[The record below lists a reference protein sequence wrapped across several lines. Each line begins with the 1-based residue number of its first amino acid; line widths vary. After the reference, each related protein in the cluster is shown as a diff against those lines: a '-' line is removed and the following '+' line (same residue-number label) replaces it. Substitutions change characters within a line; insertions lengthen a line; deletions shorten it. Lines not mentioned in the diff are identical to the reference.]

1 MPVTISPS
9 GATFPYY
16 YKGGEIFGT
25 HTGSFRSDEAALLAM
40 LKAEEEFIG
49 QRNRRL
55 RVWMDFYED
64 ELTDRV
70 LRELVCTIDRLQ
82 PYLFRLALVGF
93 SIRDRWRF
101 NQLKKR
107 AGLRFLVPLKFLAD
121 PEDAK
126 TWLVDEGS

>member
-25 HTGSFRSDEAALLAM
+25 HTGSYRSDEDALLAM
-40 LKAEEEFIG
+40 LKAEEEFIA

-70 LRELVCTIDRLQ
+70 LREFLTTIDRLQ

-93 SIRDRWRF
+93 S
-101 NQLKKR
+101 
-107 AGLRFLVPLKFLAD
+107 LRPLAL
-121 PEDAK
+121 
-126 TWLVDEGS
+126 

>member
-1 MPVTISPS
+1 MPLTISPS

-49 QRNRRL
+49 QRDRRL

-70 LRELVCTIDRLQ
+70 LRELVSTIDRLQ
-82 PYLFRLALVGF
+82 PYLLTCTGWLFTQRPLAF
-93 SIRDRWRF
+93 
-101 NQLKKR
+101 
-107 AGLRFLVPLKFLAD
+107 
-121 PEDAK
+121 
-126 TWLVDEGS
+126 

>member
-1 MPVTISPS
+1 MPVTVSPS
-9 GATFPYY
+9 GAMFPYY

-25 HTGSFRSDEAALLAM
+25 HTGSYHSDEVGLLAM
-40 LKAEEEFIG
+40 VKAEEEFIG
-49 QRNRRL
+49 QGNRRL

-70 LRELVCTIDRLQ
+70 LRELLATIHRLQ
-82 PYLFRLALVGF
+82 PHLLRLALVGF
-93 SIRDRWRF
+93 SLTDRWRF

-107 AGLRFLVPLKFLAD
+107 SGLRFLMPIKFFGD

-126 TWLVDEGS
+126 TWLVSEGS